1 MGRFTINTET
11 FMDLLSKITKLSGS
25 VSLQAENAYYYHV
38 LLATLHDSF
47 LFDRIVLYRVLNH
60 VESTL
65 IIEAA
70 SIFEAVGPGHDL
82 EQGERIEIDLER
94 PGNDFF
100 NEAQAFTAKGVSF
113 RNDRKN
119 GGWMSGYVQ
128 IPQCLGFSY
137 LISGTC
143 ESRKTSFTKEDA
155 RMFEFVCIAAGSFF
169 LKTCHGFQAV
179 SDALTGLYTR
189 PQTAGI
195 IEDRL
200 KRFDRL
206 DSFNSCLVRCDID
219 HLRKVNRRFGYIQGD
234 QVLRE
239 IGTLFSASVR
249 QGMDMIGRY
258 AGDEFVLFL
267 EAVDADTALSTVER
281 LRKRIEQNRF
291 QRVDE
296 KGGGINGQYLH
307 ITASFGIAEHNP
319 VSGIF
324 DITQWISRADSALY
338 RSKEKGGNIA
348 TVWKEPGEVIV
359 P

>member
-1 MGRFTINTET
+1 M
-11 FMDLLSKITKLSGS
+11 
-25 VSLQAENAYYYHV
+25 LQC
-38 LLATLHDSF
+38 
-47 LFDRIVLYRVLNH
+47 IVLSSPEQKLPALKERLCDREIQWVVN
-60 VESTL
+60 
-65 IIEAA
+65 
-70 SIFEAVGPGHDL
+70 DL
-82 EQGERIEIDLER
+82 ESKFWLQKQLRQEQG
-94 PGNDFF
+94 
-100 NEAQAFTAKGVSF
+100 GV
-113 RNDRKN
+113 
-119 GGWMSGYVQ
+119 
-128 IPQCLGFSY
+128 
-137 LISGTC
+137 
-143 ESRKTSFTKEDA
+143 
-155 RMFEFVCIAAGSFF
+155 
-169 LKTCHGFQAV
+169 
-179 SDALTGLYTR
+179 
-189 PQTAGI
+189 
-195 IEDRL
+195 
-200 KRFDRL
+200 
-206 DSFNSCLVRCDID
+206 
-219 HLRKVNRRFGYIQGD
+219 IQGD